1 MSELTLQQLLPPIV
15 FMVAMLFMFWFLII
29 RPAKQKQDRHES
41 LIKSVENGDKV
52 VTVGGIYGT
61 ITKVREKTIDV
72 KVAEG
77 TTITMDRRAVRRR
90 QDEED
95 D

>member
-1 MSELTLQQLLPPIV
+1 MSEMTLQQLLPPIL
-15 FMVAMLFMFWFLII
+15 FMIAMLVMFWLLII
-29 RPAKQKQDRHES
+29 RPAKKKQDHHDS
-41 LIKSVENGDKV
+41 LIKSVENGDKI

-61 ITKVREKTIDV
+61 ITKVRDKTIDL

-77 TTITMDRRAVRRR
+77 AIITMDRRAVRRR

-95 D
+95 A

>member
-1 MSELTLQQLLPPIV
+1 MSEMTLQQLLPPIL
-15 FMVAMLFMFWFLII
+15 FMVAMLVMFWLLII
-29 RPAKQKQDRHES
+29 RPAKQKQDRHEG
-41 LIKSVENGDKV
+41 LIKSIENGDKV

-61 ITKVREKTIDV
+61 ITKVRDKTVDL

-95 D
+95 S